1 MATKENVIDSMMS
14 QVTKCKNSGLCNG
27 VLQTDKMAEM
37 ENHLGIP
44 MKGNPKKCPN
54 CNM

>member
-1 MATKENVIDSMMS
+1 MDVPKQNVID
-14 QVTKCKNSGLCNG
+14 VNGINCKNSGLCNSEMRM
-27 VLQTDKMAEM
+27 DKMAEM
-37 ENHLGIP
+37 EKMLGIP